1 MGGERRWMAE
11 SCRSSTAALEA
22 AGVFWVSDIP
32 TLLLDSVIPVIPGV
46 RETSLEIAH
55 RLSR

>member
-1 MGGERRWMAE
+1 MAE
-11 SCRSSTAALEA
+11 SCSSSTAALEA
-22 AGVFWVSDIP
+22 AGVFWVSAIP